1 MKIRLI
7 AVCALSLAFSALA
20 VDKKARHPLMNSDSV
35 AWAGID
41 YSMVRMLGTDDFR
54 KPEVIFPDMLD
65 KWNARFV
72 NQLLPR
78 TEQALKRRVIVDV
91 EGIAGRN
98 RLASTNQIIRLNP
111 GRISRFAPAPFQ
123 YLADTAW
130 LNKPMISQ
138 TNIAEAVRSYELSN
152 QNGLGLV
159 LIVDRLVK
167 RTERGWVHV
176 VFFDV
181 ATREVISSEYR
192 GYKAGGGGFQNHW
205 FTVIKEATARLK
217 RYR

>member
-1 MKIRLI
+1 MKTHLI
-7 AVCALSLAFSALA
+7 AACVLTLASGVLVA
-20 VDKKARHPLMNSDSV
+20 DSKPRHPLMKSDTV
-35 AWAGID
+35 VWAGLD
-41 YSMVRMLGTDDFR
+41 YSLVHMFGTDDFR
-54 KPEVIFPDMLD
+54 KPEIIFPDMLD

-72 NQLLPR
+72 SDWVGR
-78 TEQALKRRVIVDV
+78 TEQALRKQVIVDV
-91 EGIAGRN
+91 EGIAARN
-98 RLASTNQIIRLNP
+98 RLATTNQIIRMNP

-138 TNIAEAVRSYELSN
+138 TNIAEAVRSYQLSSER
-152 QNGLGLV
+152 GLGLV
-159 LIVDRLVK
+159 FIVDRLVK
-167 RTERGWVHV
+167 RTERGWVYV

-192 GYKAGGGGFQNHW
+192 GYQAGGAGFQNHW
-205 FTVIKEATARLK
+205 FTVIKEAAARLK